1 MPNSSISSKYAFLGD
16 NLELKKNVSLE
27 IDKDGKFSN
36 ISYDE
41 PEENIV
47 LDNTTKSFL
56 MIPGLINS
64 HIHIG
69 DSFAKEL
76 GFNKELSEIVS
87 HPYGLKHKLLRQI
100 SEDIKQKGIQNAAL
114 EMLSNG
120 ITFFVDFREEGA
132 HGVKLLRDALEQSPI
147 NFLALGRFMDESEI
161 DPVFENADGIGFASY
176 EQLTDTNRKWVTAAK
191 EKTGKIIACHTAEK
205 SRDVN
210 SINSLLNDSLI
221 DIIVHGTKL
230 IKSDLEKIKK
240 NHKSLILCPR
250 CNGYFGLGF
259 PPIIDILKLEIP
271 ISLGTDNLMLN
282 NTDLFEEI
290 RYLYRITRILG
301 SYDKQI
307 QLTSKELL
315 KMVTINAAKNFK
327 IDSEY
332 GTIAEGKSA
341 DFFLIDL
348 NDPNLYSNK
357 YDNIFD
363 IITQRTKSEN
373 IKKSYIRGKLV
384 FDRKA

>member
-1 MPNSSISSKYAFLGD
+1 MPNSSISSKYALLGD
-16 NLELKKNVSLE
+16 NLDLRKYVTLE

-36 ISYDE
+36 ISYEE
-41 PEENIV
+41 PEEIII
-47 LDNTTKSFL
+47 LDNNRPNFL
-56 MIPGLINS
+56 IIPGLINS
-64 HIHIG
+64 HVHIG

-76 GFNKELSEIVS
+76 GFNKDLNEIVAP
-87 HPYGLKHKLLRQI
+87 PYGLKHKLLRQI
-100 SEDIKQKGIQNAAL
+100 PEEIKLKGIQNAAL

-132 HGVKLLRDALEQSPI
+132 QGVKLLRDALEQSPI

-161 DPVFENADGIGFASY
+161 DPVFEIADGIGFSSY
-176 EQLTDTNRKWVTAAK
+176 DQLTDINRKWVTAAK
-191 EKTGKIIACHTAEK
+191 EKTGKIIACHTAER

-210 SINSLLNDSLI
+210 SINELLNDSLI
-221 DIIVHGTKL
+221 DVIVHGTKL
-230 IKSDLEKIKK
+230 IKSDLEKVQK
-240 NHKSLILCPR
+240 NNKSLILCPR

-290 RYLYRITRILG
+290 RYLYRITRVLG
-301 SYDKQI
+301 NYDTQI
-307 QLTSKELL
+307 QLTSRELL
-315 KMVTINAAKNFK
+315 KMVTINAARNFK

-332 GTIAEGKSA
+332 GSISEGKA
-341 DFFLIDL
+341 ANFFLIDL
-348 NDPNLYSNK
+348 NEPNLFSYE

-373 IKKSYIRGKLV
+373 IKKVYIRGKLIL
-384 FDRKA
+384 DRNI